1 MVEEAAAAIQE
12 IVYNRRDRDSESN
25 GVRVSLI
32 NHLHIVEVYMGSSQF
47 A

>member
-1 MVEEAAAAIQE
+1 MVEEAAAAIEE
-12 IVYNRRDRDSESN
+12 IVCNRRDRDCERA

-32 NHLHIVEVYMGSSQF
+32 NRLHIVEVYMGSSQF